1 MKRILALSVIAL
13 SLLLVMEGYWRSHLE
28 EMPSKMEPISMD
40 YTNDYESISLV
51 WIYEYDGIERAFYVK
66 NSMETL
72 LYKFLIMDTYI
83 PARKIN
89 SQDGTQCLFVDQYS
103 EYLLFEQGEVLKP
116 VDQFEWLDGKY
127 HASLYV
133 IDQNAEIEG
142 MFRDQKTYHVYD
154 AYSLYPLHV
163 DVSELKAFSSNWQ
176 QVELD
181 EVMDDTY
188 TKYWD
193 TLFEIKEGKCTFSF
207 NTGELIH

>member
-1 MKRILALSVIAL
+1 
-13 SLLLVMEGYWRSHLE
+13 
-28 EMPSKMEPISMD
+28 
-40 YTNDYESISLV
+40 
-51 WIYEYDGIERAFYVK
+51 
-66 NSMETL
+66 
-72 LYKFLIMDTYI
+72 
-83 PARKIN
+83 
-89 SQDGTQCLFVDQYS
+89 
-103 EYLLFEQGEVLKP
+103 
-116 VDQFEWLDGKY
+116 
-127 HASLYV
+127 
-133 IDQNAEIEG
+133 

-207 NTGELIH
+207 NTGELIHRSWVISYCSNQQQELILRYNNEYYWLDSKQSQILFEWLKMKLD